1 MNSEITICECTA
13 TEDDWLDISYS
24 QRHYIREE
32 DNALDLIRE
41 KNGRRKK
48 APKKWLI
55 RGFALVLVL
64 AALVAMRFVS
74 EGFAG
79 EVFAIA
85 KATYTQSISE
95 VVTAAKQKKN
105 TIILPINVT
114 IDNVDNGTVTI
125 TGGKV
130 LLNFKAGKVTAKTD
144 DTVTIGVDDKLQIV
158 YGGLTKILVDV
169 GDEVAIQSVLG
180 KYSTAATV
188 NLVYDGEVVKDV
200 TTVDYTLV
208 WKI

>member
-32 DNALDLIRE
+32 DNALDLIR
-41 KNGRRKK
+41 KRTGGNKK
-48 APKKWLI
+48 APKKWLV

-64 AALVAMRFVS
+64 AALVAMRFVN
-74 EGFAG
+74 EGFVG

-85 KATYTQSISE
+85 KATYTQGISD
-95 VVTAAKQKKN
+95 VVAAAKREKN
-105 TIILPINVT
+105 KIILPINVT
-114 IDNVDNGTVTI
+114 IDKVDNGTVTI

-169 GDEVAIQSVLG
+169 GDQVATQSVLG
-180 KYSTAATV
+180 KYSSAATV
-188 NLVYDGEVVKDV
+188 NLIYGGEVVKDV

>member
-32 DNALDLIRE
+32 DNALDLIR
-41 KNGRRKK
+41 KRNGRHKK
-48 APKKWLI
+48 APRKWLF
-55 RGFALVLVL
+55 RSFALVFVL
-64 AALVAMRFVS
+64 AALAAMRFVKK
-74 EGFAG
+74 GFVG

-85 KATYTQSISE
+85 KTTYTQSISD
-95 VVTAAKQKKN
+95 VVAAAKQEKN